1 MHRRDI
7 DGLRAIAVLSVVLYH
22 LGFFP
27 AQLGGGFVGVDV
39 FFVISG
45 YLITGLLQNEIDN
58 GRFDLLEFYHRRV
71 RRIFPALFVVYGF
84 CLVASAVLLF
94 PAETRSVG
102 REVLWSL
109 GFLSNV
115 AFAHAGGYFDQA
127 SKSSPLL
134 HTWSLSVEEQFYVA
148 FPLLL
153 LLLSRLR
160 AWLRVTLLALLAAL
174 SCALSIH
181 LVSVDARSAFY
192 LVQSRAWELLVG
204 SLLALSAHPSLRR
217 RAPLEVLGVIGLG
230 LIAFS
235 VYKLGNN
242 TPFPGYWALAP
253 CAGAAALLYSGRDPR
268 TLTAR
273 LLGLL
278 PLRWVGLISY
288 SLYLWHWPLLTFYSA
303 RHDELS
309 LEARLAIVALS
320 LLLATLSYH
329 FVERPFRAKPYRRNA
344 RASLRIAGVSVACV
358 AGLAV
363 GIPAASAKLHP
374 QSELADA
381 ALGYL
386 NYKADT
392 RSGTC
397 FLNSGFDDA
406 ALFRSDLCLQI
417 DATRKNFLVMGD
429 SHAAHFAPAM
439 AAMHPEIH
447 FLQATASG
455 CPAARHVPGPKRC
468 THLFAMVFDEFLPQH
483 HVDAIVL
490 AGRWPAHGLGPLE
503 KTIAYLKPYA
513 TRIIVLGPVVE
524 YDQPFPQLLARSITD
539 RDPGLPARH
548 RVAAQNTLDQRY
560 AERLADSGAEYYSII
575 DATCPHDDCTLWA
588 TPAVPM
594 HYDNHHFTLKGAEL
608 VLDRLGPGLFR

>member
-7 DGLRAIAVLSVVLYH
+7 DGLRAIAVLSVVLFH

-45 YLITGLLQNEIDN
+45 YLITGLLQNDIDS

-84 CLVASAVLLF
+84 CLVASALLLF

-102 REVLWSL
+102 QEVLWSL

-115 AFAHAGGYFDQA
+115 AFAKAGGYFDQS
-127 SKSSPLL
+127 SKSAPLL

-160 AWLRVTLLALLAAL
+160 AWLRLTLLALLAAL

-204 SLLALSAHPSLRR
+204 SLLALAPALRLR
-217 RAPLEVLGVIGLG
+217 GVLEVLGFVGLG

-235 VYKLGNN
+235 VYSFGNT
-242 TPFPGYWALAP
+242 TPFPGYWALVP
-253 CAGAAALLYSGRDPR
+253 CAGAAALLYSGRDSR

-273 LLGLL
+273 LLGIL
-278 PLRWVGLISY
+278 PLRWVGLVSY
-288 SLYLWHWPLLTFYSA
+288 SLYLWHWPLITFYSA

-309 LEARLAIVALS
+309 LQARFAILGLS

-329 FVERPFRAKPYRRNA
+329 FVERPFRAKPYRRSA
-344 RASLRIAGVSVACV
+344 RAALRIAGVGVACI
-358 AGLAV
+358 AGLAL
-363 GIPAASAKLHP
+363 GIPTVAAKLHP
-374 QSELADA
+374 QSELADT

-406 ALFRSDLCLQI
+406 ALFRSDLCLQL
-417 DATRKNFLVMGD
+417 DPKRKNFLIMGD

-439 AAMHPEIH
+439 AGLHPEIH

-455 CPAARHVPGPKRC
+455 CAAARQVPGPKRC
-468 THLFAMVFDEFLPQH
+468 TRLFSSVFDEFLPQH
-483 HVDAIVL
+483 HVDAVVL
-490 AGRWPAHGLGPLE
+490 AGRWPAQGLAPLE

-524 YDQPFPQLLARSITD
+524 YDQPFPQLLARSITES
-539 RDPGLPARH
+539 DPGLPARH
-548 RVAAQNTLDQRY
+548 LISSQNRLDRRY

-575 DATCPHDDCTLWA
+575 DATCPRGDCTLWA

-608 VLDRLGPGLFR
+608 VLDRLGPRLFR